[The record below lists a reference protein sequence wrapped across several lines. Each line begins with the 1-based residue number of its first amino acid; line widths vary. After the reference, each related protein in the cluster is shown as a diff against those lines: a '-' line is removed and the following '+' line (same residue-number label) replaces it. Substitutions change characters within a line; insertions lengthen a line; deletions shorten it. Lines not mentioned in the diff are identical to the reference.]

1 MKAEFT
7 MLWVAVLAILVTFGL
22 MVNFWPAKRPIPAE
36 PATIQWD
43 EAEVTEPDTVADS
56 PLESGDQEFSGATY
70 PFYRSENQ
78 ADAHRLIHE
87 LRQRV
92 QELKQ
97 IMEEEFGIYPVD
109 KEE

>member
-1 MKAEFT
+1 MKEELT
-7 MLWVAVLAILVTFGL
+7 MLWIAVLAILVTFGL
-22 MVNFWPAKRPIPAE
+22 MVNFWPDRGPIPAE

-43 EAEVTEPDTVADS
+43 EAEVTEPDTVADA
-56 PLESGDQEFSGATY
+56 PLESGDQEFSGAAY
-70 PFYRSENQ
+70 PFYRNENQ
-78 ADAHRLIHE
+78 ANAHRLILE

-97 IMEEEFGIYPVD
+97 IMEEEFGIHPVD